1 MSKFGN
7 PKLLKEKYGEL
18 STQKDNKII
27 HEKAKQITKIKQE
40 LKITLPDKP
49 SLILP
54 SIKVFEEIE
63 INPIDKSTTDSYK
76 HNLLNYIDVSKLNE
90 GRPGFKSKSYF
101 LSDLIHFS
109 KMLGIFK
116 NEKGKGYFIEKI
128 KDEIK
133 NNIGEINLVGD
144 IKELSNDDVKDFKN
158 IQNLFNKHYIAQPD
172 YTKLLNNIKS
182 TIKKFYT
189 SDAIVQEVINVLEKE
204 WKPVKK

>member
-18 STQKDNKII
+18 SSQNDNKII
-27 HEKAKQITKIKQE
+27 YEKAKQTTKIKQE

-54 SIKVFEEIE
+54 SIKITEEIE
-63 INPIDKSTTDSYK
+63 INPIDKTTTDSYK
-76 HNLLNYIDVSKLNE
+76 NNLLNYIDVSKLSE

-101 LSDLIHFS
+101 LSDLIHLS
-109 KMLGIFK
+109 KLLGLFK
-116 NEKGKGYFIEKI
+116 NEKNKGYFIEKI

-133 NNIGEINLVGD
+133 NNIGDTNLVGD
-144 IKELSNDDVKDFKN
+144 IKELSNDDVKNFKN
-158 IQNLFNKHYIAQPD
+158 FQNLFKKYHISEPAN
-172 YTKLLNNIKS
+172 TKILNNIKS
-182 TIKKFYT
+182 TIKKYYT
-189 SDAIVQEVINVLEKE
+189 SDDLVQEVINVLEKE